1 MRIFLSAYLE
11 LKIKFMDSKD
21 LKPLP
26 QYNRF
31 TIRFLDRSIRFLTAS
46 ISVFLVFYVLS
57 SSQDFLDSSLF
68 FILNVLMSLCILLI
82 IFTFAAILVKTF
94 FMIRYKEINLMRF
107 ITDIVLLFLSVVLA
121 VLFSFLIV
129 IAKGNV

>member
-1 MRIFLSAYLE
+1 
-11 LKIKFMDSKD
+11 MDSKD